1 MKTNPFN
8 PEELSQCVLCGMCLS
23 ACPTHRE
30 LHEEMD
36 SPRGRISLMRLL
48 SQGRIGLD
56 GSFAI
61 HIDRCLGCLACEA
74 VCPSGVRFGHLLEDA
89 RAYLEQARSKS
100 PAQRLLSAPRWRFHH
115 RRMAAKR
122 PILFRLAFHELLPHP
137 SRLHLF
143 AVLLRMGQRLGAPQM
158 AVGLSRFGL
167 LPKDVEKLFAMLPPL
182 PDRFFLPPPGTTFPP
197 QGDRRLRVAL
207 FLGCVMPYLFAPA
220 HEATVR
226 VLQRNGCE
234 VVVPGKQICCGALHL
249 HQGFKA
255 EAKAMARKNIEAFE
269 GIEADAI
276 VLNSAGC
283 SLALK
288 EYPELLRDAPSFA
301 ERALS
306 FSRKVRDF
314 SHLLLDLPFEKPSG
328 GMRRRATYQDPCHL
342 AHAQRIKVEPRRLL
356 KSIPGLEFVEMR
368 EADRCCGA
376 AGIYNLLQPVLS
388 QGILDFKIRRLA
400 ETQADLVVAP
410 NPGCLLQLR
419 YGVAKAGLKVE
430 VLHLAEL
437 LDRAYGARL

>member
-36 SPRGRISLMRLL
+36 SPRGRIALMRLL
-48 SQGRIGLD
+48 AQGKIGLD

-74 VCPSGVRFGHLLEDA
+74 VCPSGVRFGRLLEDA
-89 RAYLEQARSKS
+89 RAYLEEARPK
-100 PAQRLLSAPRWRFHH
+100 PPLERLLWDFIFHH
-115 RRMAAKR
+115 
-122 PILFRLAFHELLPHP
+122 LLPH
-137 SRLHLF
+137 SWRLHLF

-197 QGDRRLRVAL
+197 QGERRLRVAL

-255 EAKAMARKNIEAFE
+255 EAKAMARRNIEAFE

-288 EYPELLRDAPSFA
+288 GYPELLKDAPSFA

-306 FSRKVRDF
+306 FSLKVQDF
-314 SHLLLDLPFEKPSG
+314 SRLLLDLPFEKPSG

-356 KSIPGLEFVEMR
+356 KSIPGLEFIEMR

-388 QGILDFKIRRLA
+388 QKILDFKIQCLV

-419 YGVAKAGLKVE
+419 YGIAKAGLKVE

-437 LDRAYGARL
+437 LHRAYGAL